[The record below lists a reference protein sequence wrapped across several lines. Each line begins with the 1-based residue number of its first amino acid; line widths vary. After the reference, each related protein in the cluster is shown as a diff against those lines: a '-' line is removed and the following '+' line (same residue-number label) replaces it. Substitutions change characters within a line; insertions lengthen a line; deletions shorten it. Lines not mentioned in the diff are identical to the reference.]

1 MNDKQPD
8 NEAQIPKLD
17 LPSKLT
23 PAEIEQRLKPL
34 TRWRLEAGAL
44 TRTFHFPNFVEALAL
59 TNRIGAIA
67 EAQAHHPDIFL
78 TWGRVELRIWTHD
91 IGGLSEGDFTLA
103 AEIDG
108 LEVDT

>member
-1 MNDKQPD
+1 MNDKHPD

-23 PAEIEQRLKPL
+23 PAEIEHRLKPL

-44 TRTFHFPNFVEALAL
+44 TRTFDFPNFVEALAL

-91 IGGLSEGDFTLA
+91 IGGLSEGDFSLA